1 MARTTTILRERR
13 PVLCNAVQL
22 PELVL
27 ELRSSLVW
35 GCEAVP
41 ENLREVRGMT
51 SLTLWQNIESRLD
64 SSLKDWRSLVDDL
77 DQVAAVEARSAGRK
91 WSDQETFKGLL
102 LAVLSSN
109 TDWSKIQRVQDDF
122 TQLFSGFD
130 LASFAELPA
139 CEIGER
145 FLPWFLDRRAG
156 SMTLKRDLVNLID
169 TARLLTEHSRIH
181 GTAESYFTS
190 LLRRVGGDPKQAA
203 LRLGSGSEYKLPAFG
218 VALAAEA
225 LKNLGFDVAKPDR
238 HVTRAVASFG
248 LVPFR
253 SWPDKTGRSPPAIS
267 SRTSYLAVM
276 EAVQDL
282 ATAAGMP
289 VVMVDNAIWLL
300 CSKSGLYLTNPELA
314 EMARE
319 SHTAT
324 ERAQAI
330 GTLIR
335 SWSEEQDDGEQRET
349 IEALVNG
356 LDSERLSVRK
366 LFPEESKGRSW

>member
-1 MARTTTILRERR
+1 MAKTTTILRERR

-27 ELRSSLVW
+27 GLRSSLVW

-51 SLTLWQNIESRLD
+51 SLSLWQNIESRLD

-203 LRLGSGSEYKLPAFG
+203 LRLGSRSDYKLPAFG

-253 SWPDKTGRSPPAIS
+253 NWPDKTGRSPPAIS

-289 VVMVDNAIWLL
+289 VVMVDNAIWAALL
-300 CSKSGLYLTNPELA
+300 KERSLSYEPGTRRDGS
-314 EMARE
+314 RE
-319 SHTAT
+319 PHC
-324 ERAQAI
+324 
-330 GTLIR
+330 
-335 SWSEEQDDGEQRET
+335 D
-349 IEALVNG
+349 
-356 LDSERLSVRK
+356 
-366 LFPEESKGRSW
+366 